1 MFWLSVW
8 SGYTAL
14 LNSFL
19 DVLILAQKQRQDS
32 QLLCRFP
39 HAETNNNSGDLEL
52 EERGK
57 LSEPINA
64 DGFTRADDT
73 LLG

>member
-19 DVLILAQKQRQDS
+19 DVLILAQKQGQDS
-32 QLLCRFP
+32 QLLCGFP
-39 HAETNNNSGDLEL
+39 HAEENSKSGGLEL

-57 LSEPINA
+57 LSEPIDA
-64 DGFTRADDT
+64 DGFTGADT

>member
-1 MFWLSVW
+1 MFCLSVQ

-14 LNSFL
+14 LNSFSNL
-19 DVLILAQKQRQDS
+19 LILAQKQGQDS
-32 QLLCRFP
+32 QLLCGFP
-39 HAETNNNSGDLEL
+39 HAEKNDSGDLEL

-57 LSEPINA
+57 LLELINA
-64 DGFTRADDT
+64 NGFTEADP